1 MPRKDAASLVAALC
15 GDVGSSEEGE
25 LAAID
30 IASLTKAL
38 EAITPEALA
47 AGCQGIGDKDLNMQ
61 IYNLVQGV
69 RNADGGDPASQL
81 ANAHSLK
88 FKPMDPV
95 CEAAEQGDLPTLT
108 HLLATG
114 RDVNAIGE
122 NGNSALAFA
131 CANGHADCTS
141 LLISKRASVDQPS
154 NLGNTPLHAAC
165 WADSPKCIR
174 ILLDAGAK
182 INQRSDANGATPLH
196 VAVQGNRDEAVALLL
211 ARNADP
217 LARTRDGTAE
227 SLARKLGHDQCLKVI
242 RRHREDNEAR
252 AQVLLDA
259 QRKEAEAKANA
270 AYELLMAELD
280 AEEKAS
286 GGGQQ
291 KKKESKSARKKA
303 KAKAAADATVAAAAA
318 AAAKQPW
325 MEQGQQEAPQPI
337 ASSVAAPAD
346 VSDADEGSVGA
357 LVRAAAG
364 GGGDDDDGSRAGNA
378 AAPDPALDLDVD
390 AAMANALINGN
401 KARRR
406 RGVGGSTDGSGGD
419 LRGGGVGESLAD
431 RLRKSAFAMP
441 ETGADA
447 DARDDDSTPKSSAR
461 GDEDDLCGIRRSAAR
476 CPRCGSRA
484 RMTKQGR
491 CPSCFADL
499 QNPAPAPPS

>member
-1 MPRKDAASLVAALC
+1 
-15 GDVGSSEEGE
+15 
-25 LAAID
+25 
-30 IASLTKAL
+30 
-38 EAITPEALA
+38 
-47 AGCQGIGDKDLNMQ
+47 
-61 IYNLVQGV
+61 
-69 RNADGGDPASQL
+69 
-81 ANAHSLK
+81 
-88 FKPMDPV
+88 
-95 CEAAEQGDLPTLT
+95 
-108 HLLATG
+108 
-114 RDVNAIGE
+114 
-122 NGNSALAFA
+122 
-131 CANGHADCTS
+131 
-141 LLISKRASVDQPS
+141 
-154 NLGNTPLHAAC
+154 
-165 WADSPKCIR
+165 
-174 ILLDAGAK
+174 
-182 INQRSDANGATPLH
+182 
-196 VAVQGNRDEAVALLL
+196 
-211 ARNADP
+211 
-217 LARTRDGTAE
+217 
-227 SLARKLGHDQCLKVI
+227 
-242 RRHREDNEAR
+242 
-252 AQVLLDA
+252 
-259 QRKEAEAKANA
+259 
-270 AYELLMAELD
+270 
-280 AEEKAS
+280 
-286 GGGQQ
+286 
-291 KKKESKSARKKA
+291 
-303 KAKAAADATVAAAAA
+303 
-318 AAAKQPW
+318 

-419 LRGGGVGESLAD
+419 LRGGGVSLAD